1 MCRSILLKFCCT
13 NHRYVLKKTFIRFS
27 WICIIIL
34 FHFFSSRIIL
44 RGNRSYCC
52 ACSTITVLA
61 YGKSTCSFFQNNK
74 MHLRVSHFFFLSKS
88 ARRPPVEGRRTGCD
102 WGLTNTIHYN
112 FWIFFFLDYFKN
124 SFLKLDSRP
133 LMWPNRTP
141 GDHNFSK
148 LESTL
153 PLQVIV
159 FLAKWFLKTQNF
171 SVNFNLKI
179 RHHPFFATSCPRGSR
194 F

>member
-1 MCRSILLKFCCT
+1 MFRNCLGQVLHQFPLVGCVAVFCWNFVVETIVMCWKKNIPQIQLK
-13 NHRYVLKKTFIRFS
+13 
-27 WICIIIL
+27 CIIIL

-52 ACSTITVLA
+52 ACSAITVLA
-61 YGKSTCSFFQNNK
+61 YGKSTCSFFQNHK
-74 MHLRVSHFFFLSKS
+74 MHLRVSQFFLLKS
-88 ARRPPVEGRRTGCD
+88 ARRPPVEGRRTGCN
-102 WGLTNTIHYN
+102 WGLSNTIHYN
-112 FWIFFFLDYFKN
+112 FWFFFLDFFKN

-153 PLQVIV
+153 P
-159 FLAKWFLKTQNF
+159 
-171 SVNFNLKI
+171 
-179 RHHPFFATSCPRGSR
+179 
-194 F
+194 